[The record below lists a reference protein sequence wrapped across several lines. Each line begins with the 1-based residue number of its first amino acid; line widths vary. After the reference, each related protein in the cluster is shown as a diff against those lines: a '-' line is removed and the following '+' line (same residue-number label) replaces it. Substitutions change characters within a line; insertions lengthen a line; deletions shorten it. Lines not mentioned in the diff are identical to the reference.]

1 MFSPE
6 GEVRAVALLIHG
18 QGDFGSR
25 YDAVASVFCERGI
38 AVYAVDLPG
47 HGLTAGERGDIPS
60 MAVAEEFVGH
70 AYSQLAREFPERP
83 IGLLAHSMGGQ
94 LALRELLIN
103 SREYAFCWMNGPLL
117 YPAKRKHP
125 FEIFLLRLLAK
136 VIPRYTISTQV
147 KRSECQ
153 PVDAS
158 WVKKNDPLFHS
169 SISLRWGL
177 ALIRSAEEV
186 AALAKSVQIQ
196 IPILV
201 TQGELDTVNPTKY
214 ANEFFVDL
222 PWESLD
228 YQLIPQALHEPFQH
242 DNPEEFYEILSSWCD
257 EVA

>member
-1 MFSPE
+1 MITTSSKHQIAGYEAHATMFSPE

-25 YDAVASVFCERGI
+25 YDMVASVFCERGV

-60 MAVAEEFVGH
+60 QVVAEEFIEYT
-70 AYSQLAREFPERP
+70 YSQLVREFPERP

-136 VIPRYTISTQV
+136 VVPRYTISTQV

-153 PVDAS
+153 PVVSAS
-158 WVKKNDPLFHS
+158 VKKDDPLFH
-169 SISLRWGL
+169 ISG
-177 ALIRSAEEV
+177 SA
-186 AALAKSVQIQ
+186 
-196 IPILV
+196 
-201 TQGELDTVNPTKY
+201 
-214 ANEFFVDL
+214 
-222 PWESLD
+222 
-228 YQLIPQALHEPFQH
+228 
-242 DNPEEFYEILSSWCD
+242 
-257 EVA
+257 